1 MEKVK
6 VSIEEIITQTFEVEV
21 SDLDNAYEEVRKMY
35 IDGKLVVEDP
45 TLIEASVMIYDE
57 NGEETDW
64 NNLHV

>member
-21 SDLDNAYEEVRKMY
+21 SDLEHAYEEVRKMY
-35 IDGKLVVEDP
+35 KDGKLVVEDP